1 MLVGYIYARKRGGAG
16 REGPLVPEGAL
27 LLGRRS
33 GALRGEGPRAG
44 QEAMRVRGI
53 LAA

>member
-33 GALRGEGPRAG
+33 GALRGEDHRAE
-44 QEAMRVRGI
+44 QELMALLGVC
-53 LAA
+53 